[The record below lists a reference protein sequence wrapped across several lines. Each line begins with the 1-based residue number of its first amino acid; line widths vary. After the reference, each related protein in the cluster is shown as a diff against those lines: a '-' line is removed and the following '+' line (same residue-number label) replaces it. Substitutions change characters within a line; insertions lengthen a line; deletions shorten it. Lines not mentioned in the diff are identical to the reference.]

1 MININKKYIDI
12 NQIKVEVFTIGK
24 DSNGEANILLFFIDD
39 TVEYSIV
46 IDCCENDINII
57 KEKIFDKYNIT
68 RVDMICWTHPHL
80 DHSKGIMKLLKD
92 YSDKK
97 TKVIFPSELEIVYK
111 CMNSEARKVYN
122 YVTSI
127 TEKSRTDKGIYRNAT
142 QNTELEYITYV
153 QTNGINNFDFKII
166 SLSPIPRRVLNMK
179 NNCKHDL
186 GKKCSHNFNEYSI
199 ALIVEINKCFFL
211 FTGDIENETIEEIEK
226 YTKLDNVLFSKIP
239 HHGSNTSTNLL
250 EVYDIDTC
258 KSMICTTTAL
268 LKKNKFN
275 ILPNNEVL
283 EEYKKIFGNVFCTSS
298 SYINKKFTRGNF
310 GIIESEFKIPINPEM
325 NEVKSKIYLSGDAIQ
340 I

>member
-1 MININKKYIDI
+1 MINVNKKYMDI

-24 DSNGEANILLFFIDD
+24 DANGEANILLFFIDD
-39 TVEYSIV
+39 ILQYSIV

-57 KEKIFDKYNIT
+57 KEKIFDVYDIK

-80 DHSKGIMKLLKD
+80 DHSKGILTLLKN

-97 TKVIFPSELEIVYK
+97 TKIIFPSELEIVYK
-111 CMNSEARKVYN
+111 CMNSEARKIYN
-122 YVTSI
+122 YVAKN
-127 TEKSRTDKGIYRNAT
+127 TEKNRIDKGIYRNAT
-142 QNTELEYITYV
+142 QNTYV
-153 QTNGINNFDFKII
+153 QNNGINNFDFKIM

-179 NNCKHDL
+179 NNCKHDIE
-186 GKKCSHNFNEYSI
+186 KKCRHNFNEYSI

-211 FTGDIENETIEEIEK
+211 FTGDIENGTIEEIEK
-226 YTKLDNVLFSKIP
+226 YIKLDNVLFSKIP
-239 HHGSNTSTNLL
+239 HHGSSTSTNLL
-250 EVYDIDTC
+250 QIYDFDTC

-275 ILPNNEVL
+275 ILPNNDVL
-283 EEYKKIFGNVFCTSS
+283 DEYKKLFGNVFCTSCA
-298 SYINKKFTRGNF
+298 YINKKVTKGNF
-310 GIIESEFKIPINPEM
+310 GIINSQFKIPLNPEM